1 MSIVNA
7 PLFASRQQRKIG
19 VGFHNVGSGVLRASD
34 AETMKKV
41 EIQYGE
47 RCGHIP
53 LDAQQT
59 QVLVDGQTGD
69 IQAHM
74 RYLSQL
80 YGKEIRSV
88 TADALTSAEP
98 RSAESKTLVVPYI
111 NVPEAERRIEGELG
125 AESWGLPG
133 QMVTLLKNKA
143 DFYQLIDEFSL
154 AGYQTPDYS
163 IAQIGSLATEA
174 LGFLSR
180 IENIIKT
187 ADVPNYPLGVM
198 MRAAESDGNYGCCLV
213 YEHVDRVI
221 VVRDGEAEHA
231 ESYSDWHEALAVSQR
246 HLATTMNEQR
256 ESRVVISRF
265 VDMAD
270 SPGMSVVIIDG
281 QVASLRWNGQ
291 LQKAGSKACVGTS
304 SYRPKDAYVA
314 RLQQEYEE
322 QTVAVFETI
331 LRKTARRCGIDF
343 ASLRGIANI
352 DLMLPSPLELLLQKR
367 RGQPAAHYLAEC
379 NPRWTNYTD
388 AIMTIIGVQRR
399 EQTIQNMRTVIAEGI
414 STIDKYYLPEHVDPR
429 QVRALLVQSDEVL
442 QQDGTRIICRM
453 AKNPMG
459 LIFAGDVE
467 RGEQEVARVVRRV
480 AKNSIPIVQPD
491 KVGKSD

>member
-1 MSIVNA
+1 
-7 PLFASRQQRKIG
+7 
-19 VGFHNVGSGVLRASD
+19 
-34 AETMKKV
+34 MKKV

-53 LDAQQT
+53 LDAQQA
-59 QVLVDGQTGD
+59 QVLVDGHTGD

-80 YGKEIRSV
+80 YGKEIRAV
-88 TADALTSAEP
+88 TADALISAEP
-98 RSAESKTLVVPYI
+98 RSAEDKTLVVPYI
-111 NVPEAERRIEGELG
+111 NVPEAETRIEGELG

-133 QMVTLLKNKA
+133 KMVTLLKNKA
-143 DFYQLIDEFSL
+143 DFYQLIDEFNL
-154 AGYQTPDYS
+154 NGYQTPDYS
-163 IAQIGSLATEA
+163 IAQIGSLAAEA
-174 LGFLSR
+174 LGFLSK
-180 IENIIKT
+180 IEDILKT
-187 ADVPNYPLGVM
+187 ADVPYPLGVM
-198 MRAAESDGNYGCCLV
+198 MRAAESDGNYGCSLV
-213 YEHVDRVI
+213 YEHLDRII

-231 ESYSDWHEALAVSQR
+231 ESYSNWHEALAVSQR

-281 QVASLRWNGQ
+281 QVESLRWNGQ

-322 QTVAVFETI
+322 QTAAIFETI
-331 LRKTARRCGIDF
+331 LRKTASRCGIDF
-343 ASLRGIANI
+343 AALRGIANI

-367 RGQPAAHYLAEC
+367 RGQQAVHYLAEC

-429 QVRALLVQSDEVL
+429 QVRALLLQSDEVL
-442 QQDGTRIICRM
+442 KQDGTRIICRM

-459 LIFAGDVE
+459 LIFAGDVA
-467 RGEQEVARVVRRV
+467 RGEQEVAGVVRRV
-480 AKNSIPIVQPD
+480 ASL
-491 KVGKSD
+491 G

>member
-1 MSIVNA
+1 MSIINT
-7 PLFASRQQRKIG
+7 PLFASRRQRKIG

-34 AETMKKV
+34 AKTMKKV

-53 LDAQQT
+53 LDAQQA

-88 TADALTSAEP
+88 TADVLTSAEHVEDK
-98 RSAESKTLVVPYI
+98 ALVVPYI

-133 QMVTLLKNKA
+133 KMVTLLKNKA
-143 DFYQLIDEFSL
+143 DFYQLIDEFNL

-163 IAQIGSLATEA
+163 IVQIGSLAAEA
-174 LGFLSR
+174 LGFLSK

-213 YEHVDRVI
+213 YEIADRVI

-231 ESYSDWHEALAVSQR
+231 ESYSNWHEALAVSQR

-281 QVASLRWNGQ
+281 QVESLRWNGQ

-367 RGQPAAHYLAEC
+367 RGQQSAHYLAEC

-414 STIDKYYLPEHVDPR
+414 STIDKYYLPEHVDPK
-429 QVRALLVQSDEVL
+429 QVRALLLQSDEAL
-442 QQDGTRIICRM
+442 KQDGTRIICRM

-459 LIFAGDVE
+459 LIFAGDVA
-467 RGEQEVARVVRRV
+467 RGEQEVAKVVRE
-480 AKNSIPIVQPD
+480 AASFF
-491 KVGKSD
+491 